1 MEKPVQVLYNE
12 YSTILQKSKKGTFF
26 MKVTFLG
33 QAGLLLQ
40 TDSCTVMIDPYLSD
54 SVEKVNPANY
64 RRVPVDPRFFDI
76 RPDVMIFTH
85 NHLDHYDPETAP
97 VFFKKYRGMTVLAP
111 SSVWGSARQEA
122 PGHNYVLFD
131 RHTRWTEYG
140 LTFKAVKA
148 CHSDD
153 YAIGVIVDDGEKK
166 YYITGDTLYNEEI
179 FKDLPNDI
187 DVVFLPING
196 VGNNMNM
203 ADAAAFFR
211 KTGAKKAVPIHTG
224 MFDQKNALLFPV
236 EEKVVPTIYEEIEL

>member
-1 MEKPVQVLYNE
+1 
-12 YSTILQKSKKGTFF
+12 

-179 FKDLPNDI
+179 FKDLPDDI

>member
-1 MEKPVQVLYNE
+1 
-12 YSTILQKSKKGTFF
+12 

-40 TDSCTVMIDPYLSD
+40 TDSCTVMIDPYLSN

-153 YAIGVIVDDGEKK
+153 YAIGVIVDEARERSC
-166 YYITGDTLYNEEI
+166 I
-179 FKDLPNDI
+179 
-187 DVVFLPING
+187 
-196 VGNNMNM
+196 
-203 ADAAAFFR
+203 
-211 KTGAKKAVPIHTG
+211 
-224 MFDQKNALLFPV
+224 
-236 EEKVVPTIYEEIEL
+236 

>member
-1 MEKPVQVLYNE
+1 
-12 YSTILQKSKKGTFF
+12 

-40 TDSCTVMIDPYLSD
+40 TPQCTVMIDPYLSD

-64 RRVPVDPRFFDI
+64 RRVPVDPSFFDI

-85 NHLDHYDPETAP
+85 NHLDHYDPETTP
-97 VFFKKYRGMTVLAP
+97 VFLKKYRGMTVLAP
-111 SSVWGSARQEA
+111 SSVWGNARQEA

-140 LTFKAVKA
+140 LTFQAVKA
-148 CHSDD
+148 AHSDD
-153 YAIGVIVDDGEKK
+153 FAIGVIVSDGEKK

-179 FKDLPNDI
+179 FSDLPKDI

-203 ADAAAFFR
+203 TDAAAFFHR
-211 KTGAKKAVPIHTG
+211 TGAKKAVPVHTG
-224 MFDQKNALLFPV
+224 MFDQLDAHLFPV
-236 EEKVVPTIYEEIEL
+236 EEKVVPTIYKEIEL

>member
-1 MEKPVQVLYNE
+1 
-12 YSTILQKSKKGTFF
+12 

-33 QAGLLLQ
+33 QAGLMLQ
-40 TDSCTVMIDPYLSD
+40 TAQCTVMIDPYLSD

-97 VFFKKYRGMTVLAP
+97 VFLKKYRGMTVLAP

-131 RHTRWTEYG
+131 RHTRWTQYG
-140 LTFKAVKA
+140 LTFQAVKA
-148 CHSDD
+148 AHSDD
-153 YAIGVIVDDGEKK
+153 HAIGVIVDDGQKK
-166 YYITGDTLYNEEI
+166 YYITGDTLYNEDI
-179 FKDLPNDI
+179 FPDLPGDI
-187 DVVFLPING
+187 DTVFLPING

-203 ADAAAFFR
+203 TDAAAFFR
-211 KTGAKKAVPIHTG
+211 KTGAKKAVPVHTG
-224 MFDQKNALLFPV
+224 MFDQLDASLFPV
-236 EEKVVPTIYEEIEL
+236 EEKVVPIIYKEIEL

>member
-1 MEKPVQVLYNE
+1 
-12 YSTILQKSKKGTFF
+12 

>member
-1 MEKPVQVLYNE
+1 
-12 YSTILQKSKKGTFF
+12 

-40 TDSCTVMIDPYLSD
+40 TASCTVMIDPYLSD

-97 VFFKKYRGMTVLAP
+97 VFLTKYRGMTILAP
-111 SSVWGSARQEA
+111 SSVWGNARQEA

-131 RHTRWTEYG
+131 RHTRWSEYG
-140 LTFKAVKA
+140 LTFQAVKA
-148 CHSDD
+148 AHSDD
-153 YAIGVIVDDGEKK
+153 YAIGVIISDGEKK

-179 FKDLPNDI
+179 FMDLPDDI
-187 DVVFLPING
+187 DTVFLPING

-203 ADAAAFFR
+203 TDAAAFFR
-211 KTGAKKAVPIHTG
+211 RTGAKKAVPIHTG
-224 MFDQKNALLFPV
+224 MFDQLDANLFPV
-236 EEKVVPTIYEEIEL
+236 KEKVVPTIYKEIEL